1 MKCAFE
7 NVKKSYPEAFCRG
20 FTNDK
25 DILPGLRGFRW
36 WSTLRQRL
44 TMQRFLIME
53 RLDKGDVVFILYEM

>member
-25 DILPGLRGFRW
+25 DILPRLRGF
-36 WSTLRQRL
+36 SLVV
-44 TMQRFLIME
+44 
-53 RLDKGDVVFILYEM
+53 DVTTKVNYA